1 MKKIILSV
9 AVSLDGF
16 IEGPDKEIDWISFNA
31 EDGSALNEFLQEIDT
46 ILYGR
51 ASYEAWGNY
60 TPPAD
65 ASAFEKEIYNTTNLM
80 SKYVFSTSKT
90 RFEGNVKVVQS
101 DILNFVKELQR
112 QPGKNIWLYG
122 GASLTTT
129 FMNLDLVDEF
139 RMAVMPVIL
148 GDGNR
153 LFRDIRHRTNLRLIK
168 AESTASGVLGL
179 QYERLR

>member
-1 MKKIILSV
+1 
-9 AVSLDGF
+9 
-16 IEGPDKEIDWISFNA
+16 
-31 EDGSALNEFLQEIDT
+31 
-46 ILYGR
+46 
-51 ASYEAWGNY
+51 
-60 TPPAD
+60 
-65 ASAFEKEIYNTTNLM
+65 M

-129 FMNLDLVDEF
+129 FMNLGLVDEF

>member
-16 IEGPDKEIDWISFNA
+16 IEGPNKEIDWISFNP
-31 EDGSALNEFLQEIDT
+31 EDGSALIDFLQEIDT

-51 ASYEAWGNY
+51 ISYEAWGNY
-60 TPPAD
+60 TPPPD
-65 ASAFEKEIYNTTNLM
+65 ASEFEKEIYKTTNLM

-101 DILNFVKELQR
+101 DITAFVKELQR

-148 GDGNR
+148 GEGNR
-153 LFRDIRHRTNLRLIK
+153 LFRNIHHRTHLKLIK
-168 AESTASGVLGL
+168 SESTPSGVLGL
-179 QYERLR
+179 HYERSR